1 MTETVFDLTESIKL
15 VARYRKAK
23 KIALAL
29 IQLGATPQQ
38 LKNIAASEEFE
49 LYRELSA
56 KLAETHVP
64 SPVTW
69 QLVIEMV
76 KEVTE

>member
-1 MTETVFDLTESIKL
+1 MTETTFDITESIKL
-15 VARYRKAK
+15 VSRYRKAK

-29 IQLGATPQQ
+29 IKLGATADS
-38 LKNIAASEEFE
+38 LKAVTKTDEFE
-49 LYRELSA
+49 LYRKLSA
-56 KLAETHVP
+56 EIAGTHVP

-69 QLVIEMV
+69 QLVIELV